1 MASPFTGRSFAEA
14 LGQAIAAGI
23 TDIRQIKRT
32 VRRRGT
38 WFITCEVPA

>member
-1 MASPFTGRSFAEA
+1 MSPFTGRRFSEA
-14 LGQAIAAGI
+14 LAQALAAGI

-38 WFITCEVPA
+38 WFITCEVPT

>member
-1 MASPFTGRSFAEA
+1 MLKPFTGQQFAQA
-14 LGQAIAAGI
+14 MAMAIAAGL
-23 TDIRQIKRT
+23 TSPAQIKRT

>member
-1 MASPFTGRSFAEA
+1 MPSPFTGRCFADA
-14 LGQAIAAGI
+14 FARATAAGV

-32 VRRRGT
+32 VRRNGT

>member
-1 MASPFTGRSFAEA
+1 MLKPFTGLRFDDAFRK
-14 LGQAIAAGI
+14 AIAAGL
-23 TDIRQIKRT
+23 THPEQIKRV

>member
-1 MASPFTGRSFAEA
+1 MANPFTGRSFAEA
-14 LGQAIAAGI
+14 LARVTAAGI

-32 VRRRGT
+32 VRRRGM

>member
-1 MASPFTGRSFAEA
+1 MPSPFTGHCFAEA
-14 LGQAIAAGI
+14 FARATAAGV

-32 VRRRGT
+32 VRRRGM

>member
-1 MASPFTGRSFAEA
+1 MLKPFTGNQFNEA
-14 LGQAIAAGI
+14 WRRALAGGL
-23 TDIRQIKRT
+23 THASQIKRI

>member
-1 MASPFTGRSFAEA
+1 MPNPFTGTSFAEA
-14 LGQAIAAGI
+14 FARATAAGV